1 MWPLALPFLMER
13 GEPHGESTQQG
24 YLEVPSAGVYVK
36 SFPFSIE
43 IFIEIMIQPHA
54 SGPITSS
61 NIERDKVGTVTD
73 FIFLGSRITVDG
85 DCNHEIKRC
94 LLLGGKAMTNL
105 DKHIKKQQHHF
116 ANKGPS
122 SQSCGFTSSHLWM

>member
-24 YLEVPSAGVYVK
+24 YPEVPSAGVYVK

-85 DCNHEIKRC
+85 DCSHEIKRC
-94 LLLGGKAMTNL
+94 LLLGRKAKTNL
-105 DKHIKKQQHHF
+105 DRILKSRDINLPTKICLVKAMIF
-116 ANKGPS
+116 
-122 SQSCGFTSSHLWM
+122 FSSHGWL